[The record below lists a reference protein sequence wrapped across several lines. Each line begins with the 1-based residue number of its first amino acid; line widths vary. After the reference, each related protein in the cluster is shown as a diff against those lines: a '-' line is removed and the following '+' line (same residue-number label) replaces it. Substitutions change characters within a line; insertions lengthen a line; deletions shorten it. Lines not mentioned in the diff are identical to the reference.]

1 MTEFTLA
8 DLVGAMRKAAGENE
22 ETSLDNDIV
31 NMEFT
36 ALGYDSLAMMETVS
50 VIERQHGLSLPE
62 DLVATETPKAFVDA
76 VNAHLTQQHA

>member
-22 ETSLDNDIV
+22 ETSLDSDIV

-76 VNAHLTQQHA
+76 VNAHLTQHA